1 MIMSKEE
8 RRETETATAFNV
20 LFALFMVIVAA
31 AGISNNAYAGQLTAH
46 DSTITDQAPAS
57 SVIRR

>member
-1 MIMSKEE
+1 MSKEE

-31 AGISNNAYAGQLTAH
+31 AGISNNAYAGQLTGH
-46 DSTITDQAPAS
+46 DITITDQVQES

>member
-1 MIMSKEE
+1 MSKEE
-8 RRETETATAFNV
+8 RKETETATACNI

-31 AGISNNAYAGQLTAH
+31 AGIGNKAYAGEFTAGNVI
-46 DSTITDQAPAS
+46 ITDQAPGS

>member
-1 MIMSKEE
+1 MIMSKKE
-8 RRETETATAFNV
+8 RKETETATAFNV

-46 DSTITDQAPAS
+46 DSITTDQVPAS
-57 SVIRR
+57 SVIHR

>member
-1 MIMSKEE
+1 MSKEE
-8 RRETETATAFNV
+8 RKETETATAFNV

-31 AGISNNAYAGQLTAH
+31 AGIANDAYAGEFPGH
-46 DSTITDQAPAS
+46 DRSITDQAPGS